1 MKKLSFLVV
10 LMFLMM
16 SISSVFA
23 KDLPK
28 VAILATGG
36 TIAGSTN
43 AGGVATSGYKAGV
56 LTVDTLINAVPEIK
70 NLAQISGQQVVNI
83 DSSNMSKEIWL
94 QLAKTVNE
102 LLAGDIDGIVITHG
116 TDTMEETAYFLNLVV
131 KSDKPVV
138 LVGAMRP
145 STAISA
151 DGPKNLYNAVALA
164 ATPEA
169 KGKGVMVAM
178 DDMIYGGR
186 DVTKTNTTRTS
197 TFKAPNSGALGII
210 TDGMATFYVNQ
221 AKPHTT
227 ATEFDVMD
235 LKALPKVDILYSY
248 ASDGSG
254 PAARA
259 LVKDGAKG
267 IVVAGS
273 GAGSINKNQGDVLK
287 ELIKSDKLV
296 VVRSS
301 HTGSGLV
308 PLSAEGPFLTGDDL
322 NPQKARIL
330 LMLALTKTTDPKA
343 IQAMFNKY

>member
-1 MKKLSFLVV
+1 MRRLSFLIV
-10 LMFLMM
+10 LMCLIM
-16 SISSVFA
+16 SVSTVFA

-36 TIAGSTN
+36 TIAGSTD

-70 NLAQISGQQVVNI
+70 NLAQISGQQVANI
-83 DSSNMSKEIWL
+83 DSSNMSREIWL

-116 TDTMEETAYFLNLVV
+116 TDTMEETAFFLNMVV

-164 ATPEA
+164 ASTNA
-169 KGKGVMVAM
+169 KGKGVLVAM

-186 DVTKTNTTRTS
+186 DVTKVNTTRTS
-197 TFKAPNSGALGII
+197 TFQAPNSGALGII
-210 TDGMATFYVNQ
+210 TDGMPTFYLSQV
-221 AKPHTT
+221 KPHTQ
-227 ATEFDVMD
+227 ATEFDISNV
-235 LKALPKVDILYSY
+235 KILPKVDILYSY

-259 LVKDGAKG
+259 MVKDGAKG

-273 GAGSINKNQGDVLK
+273 GAGSIHKSQGDVLK
-287 ELIKSDKLV
+287 ELIKSDKII

-301 HTGSGLV
+301 RTGSGLV
-308 PLSAEGPFLTGDDL
+308 PLNPGDTFLTGDNL
-322 NPQKARIL
+322 NPQKARVL
-330 LMLALTKTTDPKA
+330 LMLALTKTSDPKA
-343 IQAMFNKY
+343 IQAIFNKY

>member
-1 MKKLSFLVV
+1 MRKLSFLAIVV
-10 LMFLMM
+10 AFLLSV
-16 SISSVFA
+16 SIAGA

-36 TIAGSTN
+36 TIAGSTD
-43 AGGVATSGYKAGV
+43 AGGIATSGYKAGV
-56 LTVDTLINAVPEIK
+56 LTVDALINAVPEIMK
-70 NLAQISGQQVVNI
+70 IAEISGQQVSNI
-83 DSSNMSKEIWL
+83 DSSNMSVEIWL
-94 QLAKTVNE
+94 QLAKTVND

-145 STAISA
+145 ATAISA

-164 ATPEA
+164 ASPNA
-169 KGKGVMVAM
+169 KGRGVMVAM
-178 DDMIYGGR
+178 DDTILGGR
-186 DVTKTNTTRTS
+186 DVTKTNTSLTS
-197 TFKAPNSGALGII
+197 TFKSPNSGAIGRV
-210 TDGMATFYVNQ
+210 TDGVPSFNANQ
-221 AKPHTT
+221 AKLHTK
-227 ATEFDVMD
+227 ATEFDV
-235 LKALPKVDILYSY
+235 KNIKKLPKVDILYSY

-254 PAARA
+254 PAAKA
-259 LVKDGAKG
+259 LAKSGTKG

-287 ELIKSDKLV
+287 ELIVTDKIT

-301 HTGSGLV
+301 RTGSGLV
-308 PLSAEGPFLTGDDL
+308 PEYSEDVFISGNDL

-330 LMLALTKTTDPKA
+330 LMLALTKTSDPKK
-343 IQAMFNKY
+343 IREMFEKY